1 LYLCCTQKNVIMASI
16 KVVLRKKPLQ
26 SGAYPISLRI
36 TKDRK
41 TKFFKTL
48 FDAHISDWD
57 PNSGT
62 FKNNTKFIQENRLL
76 QKIKTKAFQICSQL
90 QTENE
95 HFTLHDFEM
104 AFRFR
109 SNPVANNFFSFW
121 ENLIEDMMVAGRTGN
136 AKANREGYKAL
147 KKFNSGTNLRFDEIS
162 YAYLSKFENH
172 LRSRGGTD
180 GGISVRMRSIR
191 TVFNVAIARDRIS
204 SEIYPFHK
212 YKISKLKSRTNKR
225 ALDISEVNGIFDMD
239 MTDHPHLVDSRNYF
253 LFSFYTRGMNFAD
266 MLKLKWEDVKS
277 DTILYTRS
285 KTKGNFNIKI
295 LPPVQ
300 DILDY
305 YKANSIGTEYVF
317 PILLKD
323 GMTPIQIEY
332 RKAKTLTKFNRDL
345 KEIASICKI
354 DKLITSYVARHSFAN
369 CLKQKGVATDIIS
382 ESMGHQNLAVTQ
394 AYLKDLDSSV
404 LDDASMLLLERV

>member
-1 LYLCCTQKNVIMASI
+1 MASI
-16 KVVLRKKPLQ
+16 KMVLRKKQLK
-26 SGAYPISLRI
+26 SCTYPICLRI

-48 FDAHISDWD
+48 FNAQISDWD
-57 PNSGT
+57 SNSGT

-76 QKIKTKAFQICSQL
+76 QKIKTKAFHVCSQL
-90 QTENE
+90 QIENE
-95 HFTLHDFEM
+95 HYTLYDFEK
-104 AFRFR
+104 AFRFK

-121 ENLIEDMMVAGRTGN
+121 ESLIEDMITAGRTGN

-147 KKFNSGTNLRFDEIS
+147 KKFNAGTNLRFNEIN

-172 LRSRGGTD
+172 LRSRGGTS

-212 YKISKLKSRTNKR
+212 YKISKLKSRSNKK
-225 ALDISEVNGIFDMD
+225 ALDISEVNRIFDMD
-239 MTDHPHLVDSRNYF
+239 MTDHLNLVDSRNYF

-277 DTILYTRS
+277 DSISYTRS

-300 DILDY
+300 KILDY
-305 YKANSIGTEYVF
+305 YRANSFGTQYVF

-323 GMTPIQIEY
+323 GMTPVQIEY

-345 KEIASICKI
+345 KEIAAICEI
-354 DKLITSYVARHSFAN
+354 DKPVTSYVARHSFAN

-394 AYLKDLDSSV
+394 AYLKELDSSV
-404 LDDASMLLLERV
+404 LDDANALLVF